1 MSELVGVAGLKCE
14 DVQDVTV
21 SVEHMSPNT
30 LHIWLSKLVC
40 EVAKQKGERYP
51 PNLLY
56 LLVCAINCHLRETGG
71 EDALNFINKAHKRKV
86 NCYLMVLIEISNLCK
101 LMID

>member
-1 MSELVGVAGLKCE
+1 
-14 DVQDVTV
+14 
-21 SVEHMSPNT
+21 MSPSTRNVR
-30 LHIWLSKLVC
+30 LSKLVC
-40 EVAKQKGERYP
+40 EVAKQNGECYL

-86 NCYLMVLIEISNLCK
+86 DSYLMVVIEISNLCK